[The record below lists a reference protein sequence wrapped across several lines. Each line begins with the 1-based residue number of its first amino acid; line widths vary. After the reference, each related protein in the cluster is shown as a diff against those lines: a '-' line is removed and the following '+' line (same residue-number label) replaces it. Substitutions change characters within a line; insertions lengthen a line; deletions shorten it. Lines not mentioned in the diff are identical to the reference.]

1 MFASRLMLSVPAGTA
16 RLRVNAQN
24 FQDAIIWARASNN
37 NVRKIVVEAH
47 HWSDTSRYGATY
59 ERRWIFVEARNIYFR
74 LRGLFMV

>member
-1 MFASRLMLSVPAGTA
+1 MLSVPAGTA

-47 HWSDTSRYGATY
+47 QTGRIPAGTMQRTNEDGFLARLVIYTSG
-59 ERRWIFVEARNIYFR
+59 
-74 LRGLFMV
+74 